1 LTLHFHRNI
10 MFSGIIQAT
19 GKVAAKESRGGDM
32 RLRIATGKLDL
43 ADVGVGDSIAVSGV
57 CLTVTS
63 LAKEGFFHADV
74 SAETLEHTVLGEKE
88 VGAAVNLEKALT
100 LSSRLGGHLVTGH
113 VDGTGRVVE
122 RRNLGDSVRFRI
134 AAPASLAKYIARK
147 GSICVDGVS
156 LTVNRVAGTEFE
168 LNIVP
173 HTLRETTLGEYRPGY
188 RVNLEVDIIAR
199 YLERL
204 LLGERAAVDA
214 GEELTM
220 DKLVAAGMGGDGR

>member
-1 LTLHFHRNI
+1 

-19 GKVAAKESRGGDM
+19 GKVAARESTGRDM

-113 VDGTGRVVE
+113 VDGTGEVVE
-122 RRNLGDSVRFRI
+122 RRDVGDSVRFRI
-134 AAPASLAKYIARK
+134 AAPTSLAKYIARK

-156 LTVNRVAGTEFE
+156 LTVNQVVGTEFE

-173 HTLRETTLGEYRPGY
+173 HTLLETTLGEYQPGY

-204 LLGERAAVDA
+204 LLGERAAADA
-214 GEELTM
+214 GGELTM
-220 DKLVAAGMGGDGR
+220 DKLVAAGMIGGGR

>member
-1 LTLHFHRNI
+1 
-10 MFSGIIQAT
+10 
-19 GKVAAKESRGGDM
+19 M

-63 LAKEGFFHADV
+63 LEKEGFFHADV

-113 VDGTGRVVE
+113 VDGTGEVVE
-122 RRNLGDSVRFRI
+122 RRDVGDSVRFRI

-156 LTVNRVAGTEFE
+156 LTVNQVAGAEFE

-204 LLGERAAVDA
+204 LLGERAAAD
-214 GEELTM
+214 GSGELTM
-220 DKLVAAGMGGDGR
+220 DKLVAAGMIGGGR